1 MPSLGTIIFSE
12 SIEKLAN
19 LENRQHIVKQHK
31 RDNPTAF
38 VCDRCN
44 RDFTSRKDLRDHQ
57 RLPRDQMC
65 DISDHDPESGIDGP
79 TSTKLLS
86 RKRASGT
93 SAEVQWREV
102 WNILF
107 PDDEDHSVPTYQFIP
122 VIEHFEMANSYLSSF
137 DFLRTSLADKFSN
150 PATLETLATK
160 FHQCF
165 VEAME
170 RCVAEAQNMPY
181 ANRSNKRSEQLA
193 AAAATTQPRK
203 AKDVLPRPD
212 SGVVMTDDGS
222 DESGSIMGG
231 GLVHKESVRTVRG
244 PYRGSGLSSTSNIAP
259 AQTSS
264 QIFDPSAFGM
274 PPATTSTPLTGS
286 ISMASADVHA
296 WTHGVMYPLQGVP
309 ADFGVHPSDLQ
320 MPPQPQAQ
328 QPPPQD
334 IHAWQ
339 SFYNPHA
346 GTNGVD
352 DDLSGFL

>member
-1 MPSLGTIIFSE
+1 
-12 SIEKLAN
+12 
-19 LENRQHIVKQHK
+19 
-31 RDNPTAF
+31 
-38 VCDRCN
+38 
-44 RDFTSRKDLRDHQ
+44 
-57 RLPRDQMC
+57 MC

-93 SAEVQWREV
+93 SPEVQWREV

-107 PDDEDHSVPTYQFIP
+107 PDDEDLSVPTYQFIP

-137 DFLRTSLADKFSN
+137 DFLKTSLADKFSN

-181 ANRSNKRSEQLA
+181 ANRSNKRGEQLA
-193 AAAATTQPRK
+193 AATTTQPRK

-231 GLVHKESVRTVRG
+231 GLFHKESVRTVRG

-264 QIFDPSAFGM
+264 QIFDPSTFSI
-274 PPATTSTPLTGS
+274 PPASTSTPMTNPLST
-286 ISMASADVHA
+286 ASTDVHA
-296 WTHGVMYPLQGVP
+296 WTHGIMYPLQGVP
-309 ADFGVHPSDLQ
+309 ADFGVQPSDLQ
-320 MPPQPQAQ
+320 MPPHQ
-328 QPPPQD
+328 QQQD
-334 IHAWQ
+334 IDAWQ
-339 SFYNPHA
+339 SFYNPNA
-346 GTNGVD
+346 GTHGVND
-352 DDLSGFL
+352 NPLGFL

>member
-1 MPSLGTIIFSE
+1 
-12 SIEKLAN
+12 
-19 LENRQHIVKQHK
+19 
-31 RDNPTAF
+31 
-38 VCDRCN
+38 
-44 RDFTSRKDLRDHQ
+44 
-57 RLPRDQMC
+57 MC

-93 SAEVQWREV
+93 SPEVQWREV

-122 VIEHFEMANSYLSSF
+122 VIEHFEIADSYLSSF
-137 DFLRTSLADKFSN
+137 DFLRTSLTDKFSN
-150 PATLETLATK
+150 PATLETLSTK

-181 ANRSNKRSEQLA
+181 ANRSNKRGEQLA
-193 AAAATTQPRK
+193 AAAATQPRK
-203 AKDVLPRPD
+203 AKDVHPRPD

-222 DESGSIMGG
+222 EESGSVMGG
-231 GLVHKESVRTVRG
+231 GSLVHKESVRTVRG

-259 AQTSS
+259 AHPPS
-264 QIFDPSAFGM
+264 QIFDPSTFSM
-274 PPATTSTPLTGS
+274 PPASTSTPMTGS
-286 ISMASADVHA
+286 MSMAPSDVDA
-296 WTHGVMYPLQGVP
+296 WTNGVMYPLQGVP
-309 ADFGVHPSDLQ
+309 ADFGVQPSELQ
-320 MPPQPQAQ
+320 MPPQHQ
-328 QPPPQD
+328 QQD

-346 GTNGVD
+346 GTHE
-352 DDLSGFL
+352 DLSGFL

>member
-1 MPSLGTIIFSE
+1 MQPTNAPFIVSSKHQVLTRT
-12 SIEKLAN
+12 
-19 LENRQHIVKQHK
+19 RQHIVKQHK

-44 RDFTSRKDLRDHQ
+44 RDFVSRKDLRDHQ

-93 SAEVQWREV
+93 SPEVQWREV

-107 PDDEDHSVPTYQFIP
+107 PDDEDHSVPTYQFVP
-122 VIEHFEMANSYLSSF
+122 VIEHFEIANSYLNSF
-137 DFLRTSLADKFSN
+137 DFLRLSLADKFAN

-181 ANRSNKRSEQLA
+181 ANRSNKRGEQLA
-193 AAAATTQPRK
+193 AAAATSTQPRK

-231 GLVHKESVRTVRG
+231 SLARKEGLRTVPG
-244 PYRGSGLSSTSNIAP
+244 PYRGSGHSYTSNLAP

-264 QIFDPSAFGM
+264 QIFDPSGFSM
-274 PPATTSTPLTGS
+274 PPASTSTPMSGS
-286 ISMASADVHA
+286 VSMAPSDVQA
-296 WTHGVMYPLQGVP
+296 WTHGVMYPLQGMPV
-309 ADFGVHPSDLQ
+309 DFGVQPSDLQ
-320 MPPQPQAQ
+320 MPPHQHQ
-328 QPPPQD
+328 QQD
-334 IHAWQ
+334 MNAWQ

-346 GTNGVD
+346 GTHGVD